1 MRFIRMFALGLLLL
15 VSASFSSAQT
25 FTTIDFP
32 GAGGTY
38 PGGINNLGDV
48 IGSYV
53 DADGLAYHAFLLS
66 GGTYTPI
73 DIGATAT
80 LAGGINDSGE
90 IVGQYYDSSGVEHGF
105 LLQGQNVTTV
115 DYPGAAQTFPWAIN
129 NSGVIAGYYIDSV
142 GANHGFTDN
151 AGTWT
156 SIDVPGAWATHVFAI
171 NDLGDVG
178 GWYNAGTGFVIS
190 QGRLRVLKDGQLDVY
205 EVTGINNHRQVI
217 GTARGNGTRSNRN
230 QAVVYSAGT
239 YIKLKNLSTYNPP
252 YMTGVAVNDNDA
264 AVGAYQD
271 AQFVVHG
278 YLRTPN

>member
-32 GAGGTY
+32 GAGRTF

-48 IGSYV
+48 IGFYV
-53 DADGLAYHAFLLS
+53 DADGIGYHAFLLS

-73 DIGATAT
+73 DIGTTAT

-90 IVGQYYDSSGVEHGF
+90 IVGQYYDPSGVEHGF
-105 LLQGQNVTTV
+105 LLQGQNVTTL
-115 DYPGAAQTFPWAIN
+115 DYPGAARTYPSAIN
-129 NSGVIAGYYIDSV
+129 NSGVIVGYYYESV
-142 GANHGFTDN
+142 MGFHGFIYN

-156 SIDVPGAWATHVFAI
+156 AVDVPGAWLTQVFGI
-171 NDLGDVG
+171 NDLGDIA
-178 GWYNAGTGFVIS
+178 GWYNTGTGFVIS
-190 QGRLRVLKDGQLDVY
+190 QGQLKVLKDGQLDVY
-205 EVTGINNHRQVI
+205 QVTGINNHRQVI
-217 GTARGNGTRSNRN
+217 GTVRGNGTQSNRN
-230 QAVVYSAGT
+230 QAVIYSGGT
-239 YIKLKNLSTYNPP
+239 FIKLKNLSTLDPP
-252 YMTGVAVNDNDA
+252 YMTGGAVNDNGA

>member
-32 GAGGTY
+32 GASQTF

-48 IGSYV
+48 IGSYF
-53 DADGLAYHAFLLS
+53 DGSAYHAFLLS

-73 DIGATAT
+73 DIGTTAT

-105 LLQGQNVTTV
+105 LLQGQNVTTL

-129 NSGVIAGYYIDSV
+129 NSGMIAGYYIDSV

-190 QGRLRVLKDGQLDVY
+190 QGQLKVLKDGQLDVY
-205 EVTGINNHRQVI
+205 EVSGINNHRQVI
-217 GTARGNGTRSNRN
+217 GTVRGNGTRSNRN
-230 QAVVYSAGT
+230 QAVIYNGGT
-239 YIKLKNLSTYNPP
+239 YIKLKNLSTLDPP

-264 AVGAYQD
+264 AVGVYQD
-271 AQFVVHG
+271 AQFALHG